1 MMRKFYVEYSE
12 EEYLWDIIE
21 NEGGQEHG
29 DYYGTLMFSVISKQD
44 ALFAIRLLQELQQG
58 ENE

>member
-12 EEYLWDIIE
+12 EDHLWDIME

-29 DYYGTLMFSVISKQD
+29 DYYDTLMFSVISGRD
-44 ALFAIRLLQELQQG
+44 ALLQ
-58 ENE
+58 